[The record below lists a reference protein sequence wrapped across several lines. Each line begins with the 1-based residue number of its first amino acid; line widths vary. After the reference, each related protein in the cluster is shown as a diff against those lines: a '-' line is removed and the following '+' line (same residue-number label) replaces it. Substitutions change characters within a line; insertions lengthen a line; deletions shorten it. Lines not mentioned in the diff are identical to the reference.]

1 MFAKLGHAVAHY
13 PWWVIAVVVAAAL
26 IVPFAPALQ
35 VNSDQTSFLPD
46 SYESVKADEVATA
59 AFPHAPASSAM
70 FVARREDR
78 GELTRADQSK
88 LTTIAGELGKARI
101 PGVLEVV
108 SGPEQVSPNGRVQL
122 VQVAF
127 SGDSR
132 DERIQDAVGALR
144 ERAAP
149 LFAGT
154 GLVAGLTGDAA
165 IVVDRADAFSSGEL
179 IVGVATV
186 EEGT

>member
-1 MFAKLGHAVAHY
+1 MAMFAKLGHAVAHH
-13 PWWVIAVVVAAAL
+13 PWWVIAVGRRCSSDRAVCAR
-26 IVPFAPALQ
+26 APGELGP
-35 VNSDQTSFLPD
+35 TSFLPD

-88 LTTIAGELGKARI
+88 LATIAGELGKARI
-101 PGVLEVV
+101 PGGLEVV

-127 SGDSR
+127 SAIPGTSASR
-132 DERIQDAVGALR
+132 TRPARCASGR
-144 ERAAP
+144 RRCSRAPAWWP
-149 LFAGT
+149 VSPGT
-154 GLVAGLTGDAA
+154 
-165 IVVDRADAFSSGEL
+165 R
-179 IVGVATV
+179 
-186 EEGT
+186 